1 MVITANIQEMYEK
14 DNSIYVVY
22 MLKVGGLGIINYVY
36 LLVDLHTREAALID
50 PAWNYKFIT
59 QCIQQL
65 GIRLTSILLT
75 HSHKDHT
82 NLVNPLLDHF
92 ASDTKIYMS
101 EKEINFYHFTC
112 RNLIPLSNGEIL
124 HLGKTPI
131 SVMLTPGH
139 TVGSVCYVLQH
150 SCFTGDTVFIEG
162 CGTCDT
168 LGGNPHEIF
177 HSFQKVRKSISPC
190 SFIYPGHSFGK
201 APGYPFEFLL
211 KNNIY
216 FQFEKEEEFVKFRM
230 RPKQPSSKF
239 Q

>member
-1 MVITANIQEMYEK
+1 MVITENVQKMHEK
-14 DNSIYVVY
+14 DNSIYAVY
-22 MLKVGGLGIINYVY
+22 MFKVGTSTIINYVY
-36 LLVDLHTREAALID
+36 LVVDLHTREAALID

-59 QCIQQL
+59 HCIQQF

-82 NLVNPLLDHF
+82 NLVNPLLDHY
-92 ASDTKIYMS
+92 APDAKIYMS
-101 EKEINFYHFTC
+101 EKESSFYRFTC
-112 RNLIPLSNGEIL
+112 KNLVPLKDGETVI
-124 HLGKTPI
+124 LGKTPI

-168 LGGNPHEIF
+168 LGGDPHEIF
-177 HSFQKVRKSISPC
+177 HSFQKVKNSISPY

-201 APGYPFEFLL
+201 PPGYPLQFLL